1 MKSTGAGELQVPQ
14 IRKMLQVPLID
25 LATQVASLRGEIMD
39 ALARIVDSQKFIL
52 GEEVQ
57 SLEVQLATY
66 SGARFAIG
74 CGSGSDALLLA
85 LLALDIGPGD
95 EVLTVP
101 FTFFATAG
109 SISRAG
115 ARPVFCDVDKAT
127 FNIDVAQAASVIDK
141 RPRIK
146 AILPVHLFGGCADM
160 DPLREIAR
168 ARGIHL
174 IEDAAQ
180 AIGAE
185 YKGRRA
191 GSLGDVGCF
200 SFYPTKNL
208 GAFGDGGLCTTDDER
223 LAERLRA
230 LRVHGRTGTYYHEWI
245 GVASRLDAMQAAI
258 LSVKL
263 QHLDDWSDHRGR
275 NAHLYTEL
283 FAQHQIAVTLPQP
296 AAYQNRHIFHQ
307 FVIRCAERD
316 RLQEYLKSRAI
327 GTEIYYPLALH
338 QQPCFADLGYS
349 AGDFPV
355 SEELAGTVLALPIH
369 SDLEREQ
376 IEYVVE
382 SIARFYKSS

>member
-1 MKSTGAGELQVPQ
+1 LQVPQ
-14 IRKMLQVPLID
+14 RMSVPKKPQETLQVPLID
-25 LATQVASLRGEIMD
+25 LAMQVAALRGEIMD

-57 SLEVQLATY
+57 SLEQRLAEY
-66 SGARFAIG
+66 CGARFAVG

-115 ARPVFCDVDKAT
+115 ARPVFCDVDQNT
-127 FNIDVAQAASVIDK
+127 FNIDVAQAASVIEK
-141 RPRIK
+141 HPKIR
-146 AILPVHLFGGCADM
+146 AIVPVHLFGGCADM
-160 DPLREIAR
+160 DPLREIA
-168 ARGIHL
+168 ASRGIHV

-191 GSLGDVGCF
+191 GSLGDIGCF

-208 GAFGDGGLCTTDDER
+208 GAFGDGGLCTTDNEK
-223 LAERLRA
+223 LAERMRA
-230 LRVHGRTGTYYHEWI
+230 LRIHGRTGTYFHEWI

-258 LSVKL
+258 LGVKL
-263 QHLDDWSDHRGR
+263 RHLDDWSDRRAG
-275 NAHLYTEL
+275 NARLYTEL
-283 FAQHQIAVTLPQP
+283 FAEHQIPLTVPRP

-307 FVIRCAERD
+307 YVIRCVERD
-316 RLQEYLKSRAI
+316 RLQQYLKSRAI
-327 GTEIYYPLALH
+327 GTEVYYPLSLH

-355 SEELAGTVLALPIH
+355 SEQLASTVLALPIH
-369 SDLEREQ
+369 SDLERRQ

-382 SIARFYKSS
+382 AIAGFYDGP

>member
-1 MKSTGAGELQVPQ
+1 MQVPE
-14 IRKMLQVPLID
+14 KSPVSKKVQVPLID
-25 LATQVASLRGEIMD
+25 LATQVATLRGEIMD
-39 ALARIVDSQKFIL
+39 ALARVVDSQKFIL

-57 SLEVQLATY
+57 ALEKRLAEY
-66 SGARFAIG
+66 SGARYAIG

-109 SISRAG
+109 SISRVG
-115 ARPVFCDVDKAT
+115 ARPVFCDVDPGT
-127 FNIDVAQAASVIDK
+127 FNIDVAHAASVIEK
-141 RPRIK
+141 HPKIK
-146 AILPVHLFGGCADM
+146 AIVPVHLFGGCADM
-160 DPLREIAR
+160 DPLREIAA

-185 YKGRRA
+185 YKGQRA
-191 GSLGDVGCF
+191 GSLGDIGCF

-208 GAFGDGGLCTTDDER
+208 GAFGDGGLCTTDDEG
-223 LAERLRA
+223 LAERMRA
-230 LRVHGRTGTYYHEWI
+230 LRIHGRTGTYYHEWI
-245 GVASRLDAMQAAI
+245 GVASRLDAMQAAV
-258 LSVKL
+258 LGVKL
-263 QHLDDWSDHRGR
+263 RHLDDWSDRR
-275 NAHLYTEL
+275 AQNARLYAER
-283 FAQHQIAVTLPQP
+283 FAECDIPVTVPR
-296 AAYQNRHIFHQ
+296 AAGYQNRHIFHQ

-316 RLQEYLKSRAI
+316 RLQQYLKSRGI
-327 GTEIYYPLALH
+327 GTEIYYPLSLH

-369 SDLEREQ
+369 SDLEPRQ
-376 IEYVVE
+376 IKYVVE
-382 SIARFYKSS
+382 SIAGFYQDS